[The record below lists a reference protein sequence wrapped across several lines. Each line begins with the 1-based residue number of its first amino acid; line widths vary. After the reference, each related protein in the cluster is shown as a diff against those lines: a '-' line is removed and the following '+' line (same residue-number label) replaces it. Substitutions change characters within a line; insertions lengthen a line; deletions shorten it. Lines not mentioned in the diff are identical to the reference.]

1 MIGGHNKGNKVEMY
15 DSNLEEW
22 ISLNDIKAYSDKHS
36 CILLPKIQ
44 KSEHD
49 RILVLSSLRYVLLDI
64 IYWFTDVYYNS
75 ARLIFFQFY
84 INGK

>member
-36 CILLPKIQ
+36 CILLPKIHE
-44 KSEHD
+44 SEHD
-49 RILVLSSLRYVLLDI
+49 RILVLSSLRYVLLGFKD
-64 IYWFTDVYYNS
+64 WLMCN
-75 ARLIFFQFY
+75 
-84 INGK
+84 

>member
-36 CILLPKIQ
+36 CILLPKIHE
-44 KSEHD
+44 SEHD
-49 RILVLSSLRYVLLDI
+49 RILVLSSLRYVLLG
-64 IYWFTDVYYNS
+64 FKG
-75 ARLIFFQFY
+75 RLMC
-84 INGK
+84 N

>member
-49 RILVLSSLRYVLLDI
+49 RILVLSSLRYVLLAIKGRI
-64 IYWFTDVYYNS
+64 ICN
-75 ARLIFFQFY
+75 RLYSIGTPKVFWH
-84 INGK
+84 

>member
-49 RILVLSSLRYVLLDI
+49 RILVLSSLRYALLAI
-64 IYWFTDVYYNS
+64 KGWIMCN
-75 ARLIFFQFY
+75 RLYSI
-84 INGK
+84 GTP